1 MEINVNIKVDE
12 EGAMNP
18 EKTEVASGWVEIENC
33 IKFPIRVRKYKNEEG
48 EEKMFVT
55 YPQRKN
61 GAKYEGII
69 YPHDRAVRKEIEA
82 RVLEEV
88 GNEVV
93 KDINLP
99 SVEAVRV
106 SLVKQMQM
114 KEAAVKLRGVAT
126 LKIAGMT
133 INGITIKEGQKGL
146 FVQMPQYKSGGEYK
160 DTVYGT
166 NAGIHALIKEEVLK
180 AYREV
185 VKEEQIHQ
193 EEQREQHEEHQ
204 EEQTEQHEEHQ
215 EPQEEQTEQREQ
227 EQQETA
233 MKTSFSESAIDRFIH
248 AFEMRN
254 VQEMLHIF
262 KETETEVVAA
272 RFMKNYNAVRLQGA
286 ALYDE
291 NRMVDFSF
299 HNSWNPL
306 QQIPPSDYLTQKIE
320 ARIYEDG
327 NIKGMTTL
335 VERKSKSLKNAE
347 KNYNEMLSMW
357 MELTKQEKIEIPRE
371 QEKRE
376 DRTEKKHIVP
386 GL

>member
-1 MEINVNIKVDE
+1 MEVNVNIKVDE

-33 IKFPIRVRKYKNEEG
+33 IKFPVRVRKYKNEEG

-88 GNEVV
+88 GSEVV

-114 KEAAVKLRGVAT
+114 KEAAVKLRGLAT

-180 AYREV
+180 AYEEV
-185 VKEEQIHQ
+185 VKEEQKEQQTEQQ
-193 EEQREQHEEHQ
+193 EQQ
-204 EEQTEQHEEHQ
+204 EEQTEQHEQ
-215 EPQEEQTEQREQ
+215 EQQEEQTEQHEQ
-227 EQQETA
+227 KQQEMATKA
-233 MKTSFSESAIDRFIH
+233 SFSENAIDRFIH
-248 AFEMRN
+248 AFKMRN

-262 KETETEVVAA
+262 KETETEVVGA
-272 RFMKNYNAVRLQGA
+272 RFTENYSAVRLQGA

-291 NRMVDFSF
+291 NRMIDFSF

-306 QQIPPSDYLTQKIE
+306 QQIPPSGYVTQKIE

-327 NIKGMTTL
+327 NIKGLTTL

-357 MELTKQEKIEIPRE
+357 MDLTKQGKIEIPRE
-371 QEKRE
+371 QQKQEA
-376 DRTEKKHIVP
+376 RTEKKHAVP